1 MRFPATFAANNVTAN
16 HSGMLQN
23 ITGEN
28 NADEAANAV
37 HIVHAVA
44 VASQRDGDGKSTN
57 ATTAVPKGKRRGK
70 ANAAAVSSLTSLA
83 GLGRT

>member
-1 MRFPATFAANNVTAN
+1 
-16 HSGMLQN
+16 MLQN

-28 NADEAANAV
+28 NTDEAANAV

-44 VASQRDGDGKSTN
+44 VATQRDGDGKSIS
-57 ATTAVPKGKRRGK
+57 TTAAVPKGKRRGK